1 MDGRR
6 FVKIM
11 FLLSVLL
18 VEMILGAPKCSGK
31 WAIHSCGGGNGK
43 RSEIDLAGDL
53 EDLRQDER
61 ALPEFESPELEE
73 FGGRTRLD
81 DGYGSREDEEDL
93 SSYRGR
99 QANAREDSDYED
111 RRERLLDVLIRRL
124 MKKQMAADYNG

>member
-1 MDGRR
+1 MSLYVTRPSPSQSISR
-6 FVKIM
+6 VKS
-11 FLLSVLL
+11 FFGLS
-18 VEMILGAPKCSGK
+18 AT
-31 WAIHSCGGGNGK
+31 GNGK

-99 QANAREDSDYED
+99 QANAREDPDYDD
-111 RRERLLDVLIRRL
+111 RRERLLDVLVSVDL
-124 MKKQMAADYNG
+124 LLQVLENHFV